1 MRSFSTVE
9 LTQQIGTVTHVAS
22 REPVTITQHR
32 KPRFVL
38 MSIEDYERLRARSD
52 TRRTGTLETMPDE
65 LFAEIEAELTR
76 YERDGEQR

>member
-1 MRSFSTVE
+1 MRKFSTVE

-52 TRRTGTLETMPDE
+52 TRTTGTLETMPDD
-65 LFAEIEAELTR
+65 LFEEVKAELSR
-76 YERDGEQR
+76 YEQDGERR

>member
-1 MRSFSTVE
+1 MRKFSTVE
-9 LTQQIGTVTHVAS
+9 LTQQIGTVTHAAS

-52 TRRTGTLETMPDE
+52 TRTTGTLDTMPNE
-65 LFAEIEAELTR
+65 LFEEIRTELSR
-76 YERDGEQR
+76 YEQDGEQW

>member
-1 MRSFSTVE
+1 MRKFSTVE
-9 LTQQIGTVTHVAS
+9 LTQQIGMVTHAAS

-52 TRRTGTLETMPDE
+52 TRTAGILETMPDE
-65 LFAEIEAELTR
+65 LFEEIEAELSR
-76 YERDGEQR
+76 YEQDGEQR

>member
-1 MRSFSTVE
+1 MRKFSTVE

-52 TRRTGTLETMPDE
+52 TRTTGTLETMPDD
-65 LFAEIEAELTR
+65 LFEEVKAELSR
-76 YERDGEQR
+76 HEQDGERR